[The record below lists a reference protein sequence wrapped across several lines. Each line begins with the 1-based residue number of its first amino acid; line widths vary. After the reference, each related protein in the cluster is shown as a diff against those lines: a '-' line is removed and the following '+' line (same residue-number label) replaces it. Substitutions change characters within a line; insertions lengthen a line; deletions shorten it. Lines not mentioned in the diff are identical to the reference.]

1 MSRLERLRE
10 VVAGGEL
17 SEAYLQER
25 QGQGWTLAAVE
36 WEREASSQEPTA
48 EPGQLRQAIPYGLQ
62 ISADCLHLEENPI
75 EKAAMDLMLDLI
87 CEDKSI
93 SEIAA
98 ELNRKSFRSRSGAE
112 WTRAMVFNLL
122 PRLIEV
128 APEIRF
134 REPSLVGS

>member
-10 VVAGGEL
+10 VVAKGEL
-17 SEAYLQER
+17 SEGYVRER
-25 QGQGWTLAAVE
+25 RGQGWILAAVE
-36 WEREASSQEPTA
+36 WERPASPQAPTK
-48 EPGQLRQAIPYGLQ
+48 ELRQLRQEIPYGLQ
-62 ISADCLHLEENPI
+62 ISADCLHLEENPL

-93 SEIAA
+93 SEIAT

-112 WTRAMVFNLL
+112 WTRTMVFNLL

-134 REPSLVGS
+134 REPSLAG